1 MGCGAYACPPRQVAE
16 EMKTILLEDEFKG
29 WFKEIVFAVYAN
41 NSIGGANNKIFN
53 EILGGVKIGI
63 N

>member
-16 EMKTILLEDEFKG
+16 EMKAILLDAEFKG
-29 WFKEIVFAVYAN
+29 WFKKIVFAVYAN
-41 NSIGGANNKIFN
+41 NSMGGANNVIFN
-53 EILGGVKIGI
+53 EILGGVKIG